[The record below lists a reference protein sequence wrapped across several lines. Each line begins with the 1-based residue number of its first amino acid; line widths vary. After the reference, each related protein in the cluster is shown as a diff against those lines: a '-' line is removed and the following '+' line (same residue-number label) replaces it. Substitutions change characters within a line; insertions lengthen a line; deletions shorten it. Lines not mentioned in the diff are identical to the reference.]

1 MCLAVPAEI
10 VEFLPDAMA
19 RVSIAGVGKTVSVA
33 LLDGLA
39 IGDYVIV
46 HVGFALSRIDPDE
59 ARETLALFEAMQVD
73 PSRLTH

>member
-19 RVSIAGVGKTVSVA
+19 RVSIAGVGKMVSVA
-33 LLDGLA
+33 LLDGLE

-46 HVGFALSRIDPDE
+46 HAGFALSRIDPDE
-59 ARETLALFEAMQVD
+59 ARETLALFADMQVD